1 MASYT
6 VHNRTVQVYARFANE
21 NERNLQP
28 QQEALMEIYRQ
39 CGEVYNEQEK
49 KKEGEGTWRRIFEEG
64 KDIAKETSQQH
75 STLRTIW
82 KQCWQRMG
90 LR

>member
-1 MASYT
+1 MASYK

-49 KKEGEGTWRRIFEEG
+49 KKREKELEEESL
-64 KDIAKETSQQH
+64 KKEK
-75 STLRTIW
+75 I
-82 KQCWQRMG
+82 
-90 LR
+90 